1 MRITWPHT
9 AGVGG
14 GRRAAVTGETVV
26 LPASTVKNYRSVSLL
41 AFGQRL
47 LVNRKSKARV
57 AKDVGDQHPN
67 SQRLGGQKKGCLG
80 AW

>member
-14 GRRAAVTGETVV
+14 GGRAAVTRETVV

-41 AFGQRL
+41 AFGQCL

-57 AKDVGDQHPN
+57 AKDAGDQHPD